1 MIAHLVP
8 RFLQS
13 IAVVFVVVSL
23 VFVGTR
29 LIGDP
34 IKAYSARNATEESI
48 EAARERLGLLD
59 PMIVQYGKFLANVVQ
74 LDFGD
79 SIFSERPA
87 WNEVRG
93 RLWATVQLSI
103 AAFVLIIAI
112 GVPIGVLAAVR
123 RGTIPD
129 LFARVLA
136 LVGQAMPNFWL
147 GLLLIFIFS
156 VQLGWLPTGGRGGFE
171 NLILPAITLAGF
183 GAASAMRLTRSGM
196 LDVLNNDYIR
206 TAHAKGL
213 AGRTVILRH
222 ALRNA
227 LLGLVTVLG
236 ITLAQ
241 LLAGSI
247 IIEVVFAWPGVG
259 RLIFRSISL
268 RDFPVIQVGV
278 LVIAVWFVVINILV
292 DLSYNFLDPRIRVG
306 TSA

>member
-13 IAVVFVVVSL
+13 VAVVFVVVSL

-129 LFARVLA
+129 LLARVLA

-306 TSA
+306 ANA

>member
-1 MIAHLVP
+1 MLAHLIP
-8 RFLQS
+8 RLLQS
-13 IAVVFVVVSL
+13 IAVIFVVVSL

-59 PMIVQYGKFLANVVQ
+59 PMIVQYGNFLAGVVQ

-79 SIFSERPA
+79 SIFTEQSA
-87 WNEVRG
+87 WSEVRG
-93 RLWATVQLSI
+93 RLWATVQLTI
-103 AAFVLIIAI
+103 AAFLLIVVI
-112 GVPIGVLAAVR
+112 GVPIGILAAVR
-123 RGTIPD
+123 RGSIPD
-129 LFARVLA
+129 LLARLVA

-171 NLILPAITLAGF
+171 NLVLPAITLAGF
-183 GAASAMRLTRSGM
+183 GAAGTMRLTRSGM
-196 LDVLNNDYIR
+196 LDVLGNDYIR
-206 TAHAKGL
+206 TAQAKGL
-213 AGRTVILRH
+213 ADRTVIVRH

-227 LLGLVTVLG
+227 LLGVITILG

-292 DLSYNFLDPRIRVG
+292 DLSYNVLDPRIRVG
-306 TSA
+306 SGA

>member
-1 MIAHLVP
+1 MLAHLVP
-8 RFLQS
+8 RLLQS
-13 IAVVFVVVSL
+13 VAVIFVVVSL

-59 PMIVQYGKFLANVVQ
+59 PMIVQYGNFLAGVVQ

-79 SIFSERPA
+79 SIFTEQSA
-87 WNEVRG
+87 WSEVRG
-93 RLWATVQLSI
+93 RLWATVQLTI
-103 AAFVLIIAI
+103 AAFILIVVI
-112 GVPIGVLAAVR
+112 GVPIGILAAVR
-123 RGTIPD
+123 RGSIPD
-129 LFARVLA
+129 LLARLVA

-156 VQLGWLPTGGRGGFE
+156 VQLGWLPTGGRGGFD

-183 GAASAMRLTRSGM
+183 GAAGTMRLTRSGM
-196 LDVLNNDYIR
+196 LDVLSNDYIR
-206 TAHAKGL
+206 TAQAKGL
-213 AGRTVILRH
+213 ADRTVIIRH

-227 LLGLVTVLG
+227 LLGVITILG

-292 DLSYNFLDPRIRVG
+292 DLSYNVLDPRIRVG
-306 TSA
+306 SGA

>member
-1 MIAHLVP
+1 MLAHLIP
-8 RFLQS
+8 RLLQS
-13 IAVVFVVVSL
+13 IAVIFVVVSL

-59 PMIVQYGKFLANVVQ
+59 PMIVQYGNFLAGVVQ

-79 SIFSERPA
+79 SIFTEQSA
-87 WNEVRG
+87 WSEVRG
-93 RLWATVQLSI
+93 RLWATVQLTI
-103 AAFVLIIAI
+103 AAFILIVVI
-112 GVPIGVLAAVR
+112 GVPIGILAAVR
-123 RGTIPD
+123 RGSVPD
-129 LFARVLA
+129 LLARLVA

-171 NLILPAITLAGF
+171 NLVLPAITLAGF
-183 GAASAMRLTRSGM
+183 GAAGTMRLTRSGM
-196 LDVLNNDYIR
+196 LDVLGNDYIR
-206 TAHAKGL
+206 TAQAKGL
-213 AGRTVILRH
+213 ADRTVIIRH

-227 LLGLVTVLG
+227 LLGVITILG

-292 DLSYNFLDPRIRVG
+292 DLSYNVLDPRIRVG
-306 TSA
+306 SGA

>member
-1 MIAHLVP
+1 MAAHLIP
-8 RFLQS
+8 RLLQS

-23 VFVGTR
+23 VFVGSR

-34 IKAYSARNATEESI
+34 IEAYAAQNATEESI
-48 EAARERLGLLD
+48 AAQRERLGLLD
-59 PMIVQYGKFLANVVQ
+59 PMIVQYGNFLWGVVR

-79 SIFSERPA
+79 SIFTEQPA
-87 WNEVRG
+87 WDEVMS
-93 RLWATVQLSI
+93 RLWATVQLSL
-103 AAFVLIIAI
+103 AAFVLILAI
-112 GVPIGVLAAVR
+112 GVPIGVLAAIR
-123 RGTIPD
+123 RGSVPD
-129 LFARVLA
+129 LLARLLA

-147 GLLLIFIFS
+147 GLLLIFVFA
-156 VQLGWLPTGGRGGFE
+156 VQLGWLPTSGRGGFD

-183 GAASAMRLTRSGM
+183 GAAAAMRLTRSGM
-196 LDVLNNDYIR
+196 LEVLSNDYIR
-206 TAHAKGL
+206 TAQAKGL
-213 AGRTVILRH
+213 ANRTVILRH

-236 ITLAQ
+236 IMLAQ

-247 IIEVVFAWPGVG
+247 IVEVVFAWPGVG

-278 LVIAVWFVVINILV
+278 LVIAVWFVVVNILV

-306 TSA
+306 SEA

>member
-59 PMIVQYGKFLANVVQ
+59 PMIVQYGNFLANVVQ

-129 LFARVLA
+129 LLARVFA

-147 GLLLIFIFS
+147 GLLLIFIFPCNS
-156 VQLGWLPTGGRGGFE
+156 AGCR
-171 NLILPAITLAGF
+171 PAAA
-183 GAASAMRLTRSGM
+183 AAS
-196 LDVLNNDYIR
+196 R
-206 TAHAKGL
+206 T
-213 AGRTVILRH
+213 
-222 ALRNA
+222 
-227 LLGLVTVLG
+227 
-236 ITLAQ
+236 
-241 LLAGSI
+241 
-247 IIEVVFAWPGVG
+247 
-259 RLIFRSISL
+259 
-268 RDFPVIQVGV
+268 
-278 LVIAVWFVVINILV
+278 
-292 DLSYNFLDPRIRVG
+292 
-306 TSA
+306 

>member
-1 MIAHLVP
+1 MAAHLIP
-8 RFLQS
+8 RLLQS

-23 VFVGTR
+23 VFVGSR

-34 IKAYSARNATEESI
+34 IQAYAAQNATEESI
-48 EAARERLGLLD
+48 AAQRERLGLLD
-59 PMIVQYGKFLANVVQ
+59 PMIVQYGNFLWGVVR

-79 SIFSERPA
+79 SIFSEQPA
-87 WNEVRG
+87 WDEVMS
-93 RLWATVQLSI
+93 RLWATVQLSL
-103 AAFVLIIAI
+103 AAFILILVI
-112 GVPIGVLAAVR
+112 GVPIGVLAAIR
-123 RGTIPD
+123 RGSIPD
-129 LFARVLA
+129 LFARLIA

-147 GLLLIFIFS
+147 GLLLIFLFA
-156 VQLGWLPTGGRGGFE
+156 VQLGWLPTSGKGGFE
-171 NLILPAITLAGF
+171 NLVLPAITLAGF
-183 GAASAMRLTRSGM
+183 GAAAAMRLTRSGM
-196 LDVLNNDYIR
+196 LEVLSNDYIR
-206 TAHAKGL
+206 TARAKGL

-236 ITLAQ
+236 IMLAQ

-247 IIEVVFAWPGVG
+247 IVEVVFAWPGVG

-292 DLSYNFLDPRIRVG
+292 DLSYNILDPRIRVG
-306 TSA
+306 GET

>member
-1 MIAHLVP
+1 MAAHLIP
-8 RFLQS
+8 RLLQS

-23 VFVGTR
+23 VFVGSR

-34 IKAYSARNATEESI
+34 IQAYAAQNATDESI
-48 EAARERLGLLD
+48 AAQRERLGLLD
-59 PMIVQYGKFLANVVQ
+59 PLIVQYGNFLWGVVR

-79 SIFSERPA
+79 SIFSEQPA
-87 WNEVRG
+87 WDEVMS
-93 RLWATVQLSI
+93 RLWATVQLSL
-103 AAFVLIIAI
+103 AAFILILAI
-112 GVPIGVLAAVR
+112 GVPIGVLAAIR
-123 RGTIPD
+123 RGSIPD
-129 LFARVLA
+129 LISRLFA

-147 GLLLIFIFS
+147 GLLLIFLFA
-156 VQLGWLPTGGRGGFE
+156 VQLGWLPTSGRGGFE

-183 GAASAMRLTRSGM
+183 GAAAAMRLTRSGM
-196 LDVLNNDYIR
+196 LEVLSNDYIR
-206 TAHAKGL
+206 TAQAKGL
-213 AGRTVILRH
+213 ANRTVILRH

-236 ITLAQ
+236 IMLAQ

-247 IIEVVFAWPGVG
+247 IVEVVFAWPGVG

-292 DLSYNFLDPRIRVG
+292 DLSYNVLDPRIRVG
-306 TSA
+306 GQT

>member
-13 IAVVFVVVSL
+13 VAVVFVVVSL

-306 TSA
+306 TNA

>member
-183 GAASAMRLTRSGM
+183 GAASAMRLTPSGM

-306 TSA
+306 TNA

>member
-1 MIAHLVP
+1 MLAHLIP
-8 RFLQS
+8 RLLQS
-13 IAVVFVVVSL
+13 IAVIFVVVSL

-59 PMIVQYGKFLANVVQ
+59 PMIVQYGNFLAGVVQ

-79 SIFSERPA
+79 SIFTEQSA
-87 WNEVRG
+87 WSEVRG
-93 RLWATVQLSI
+93 RLWATVQLTI
-103 AAFVLIIAI
+103 AAFILIVVI
-112 GVPIGVLAAVR
+112 GVPIGILAAVR
-123 RGTIPD
+123 RGSIPD
-129 LFARVLA
+129 LLARLVA

-171 NLILPAITLAGF
+171 NLVLPAITLAGF
-183 GAASAMRLTRSGM
+183 GAAGTMRLTRSGM
-196 LDVLNNDYIR
+196 LDVLGNDYIR
-206 TAHAKGL
+206 TAQAKGL
-213 AGRTVILRH
+213 ADRTVIIRH

-227 LLGLVTVLG
+227 LLGVITILG

-292 DLSYNFLDPRIRVG
+292 DLSYNVLDPRIRVG
-306 TSA
+306 SGA

>member
-1 MIAHLVP
+1 MAAHLIP
-8 RFLQS
+8 RLLQS

-23 VFVGTR
+23 VFVGSR

-34 IKAYSARNATEESI
+34 IQAYAAQNATEESI
-48 EAARERLGLLD
+48 AAQRERLGLLD
-59 PMIVQYGKFLANVVQ
+59 PLIVQYGNFLWGVVR

-79 SIFSERPA
+79 SIFSEQPA
-87 WNEVRG
+87 WDEVMS
-93 RLWATVQLSI
+93 RLWSTVQLSL
-103 AAFVLIIAI
+103 AAFILILAI
-112 GVPIGVLAAVR
+112 GVPIGVLAAIR
-123 RGTIPD
+123 RGSIPD
-129 LFARVLA
+129 LLARLIA

-147 GLLLIFIFS
+147 GLLLIFVFA
-156 VQLGWLPTGGRGGFE
+156 VQLGWLPTSGRGGFE
-171 NLILPAITLAGF
+171 NLVLPAITLAGF
-183 GAASAMRLTRSGM
+183 GAAAAMRLTRSGM
-196 LDVLNNDYIR
+196 LEVLSNDYIR
-206 TAHAKGL
+206 TARAKGL

-236 ITLAQ
+236 IMLAQ

-247 IIEVVFAWPGVG
+247 IVEVVFAWPGVG

-292 DLSYNFLDPRIRVG
+292 DLSYNILDPRIRVG
-306 TSA
+306 GET

>member
-1 MIAHLVP
+1 MAGHLIP
-8 RFLQS
+8 RLLQS
-13 IAVVFVVVSL
+13 IMVVFVVVSL
-23 VFVGTR
+23 VFVGSR

-34 IKAYSARNATEESI
+34 IEAYSAQNATQEAI
-48 EAARERLGLLD
+48 DAARERLGLLD
-59 PMIVQYGKFLANVVQ
+59 PLIVQYGNFLWGVVR
-74 LDFGD
+74 LDFGE
-79 SIFSERPA
+79 SIFTSQPA
-87 WNEVRG
+87 WDEVSA
-93 RLWATVQLSI
+93 RLWATVQLSL
-103 AAFVLIIAI
+103 AAFVLILAI

-123 RGTIPD
+123 RGSVPD
-129 LFARVLA
+129 LLARLVA

-156 VQLGWLPTGGRGGFE
+156 VRLGWLPTSGRGGFE

-183 GAASAMRLTRSGM
+183 GAAAAMRLTRSGM
-196 LDVLNNDYIR
+196 LEVLSNDYIR
-206 TAHAKGL
+206 TAQAKGL
-213 AGRTVILRH
+213 TNRTVIVRH

-236 ITLAQ
+236 IMLAQ

-247 IIEVVFAWPGVG
+247 IVEVVFAWPGVG

-306 TSA
+306 TS

>member
-1 MIAHLVP
+1 MLAHLIP
-8 RFLQS
+8 RLLQS
-13 IAVVFVVVSL
+13 IAVIFVVVSL

-59 PMIVQYGKFLANVVQ
+59 PMIVQYGNFLAGVVQ

-79 SIFSERPA
+79 SIFTEQSA
-87 WNEVRG
+87 WSEVRG
-93 RLWATVQLSI
+93 RLWATVQLTI
-103 AAFVLIIAI
+103 AAFLLIVVI
-112 GVPIGVLAAVR
+112 GVPIGILAAVR
-123 RGTIPD
+123 RGSIPD
-129 LFARVLA
+129 LLARLVA

-171 NLILPAITLAGF
+171 NLVLPAITLAGF
-183 GAASAMRLTRSGM
+183 GAAGTMRLTRSGM
-196 LDVLNNDYIR
+196 LDVLGNDYIR
-206 TAHAKGL
+206 TARAKGL
-213 AGRTVILRH
+213 ADRTVIVRH

-227 LLGLVTVLG
+227 LLGVITILG

-292 DLSYNFLDPRIRVG
+292 DLSYNVLDPRIRVG
-306 TSA
+306 SGA